1 MGGLTAAGALADHF
15 EQVIV
20 LERDTLPHDAAHR
33 AGTPQGK
40 HVHALLGGGQRALGD
55 LFPGFE
61 QTLAQ
66 AGAVPLRVGLDTRVE
81 RPGFGPFPKHDHGW
95 ITYSM
100 SRALIELVVRQH
112 VERRANIT
120 VRQRCRAH
128 EILATPDGVAVT
140 AVRCED
146 VDGLSET
153 LPADLIVDASGRG
166 ALTLASLESI
176 GRPLPEETTIGVD
189 VGYAT
194 GVFAIPDDSPTDWKG
209 VFTFGQAPDSRG
221 ALMLPLEGD
230 RWILTVGGRHGD
242 RPPGDSDGFLSYARE
257 LRTPTVYDAIK
268 HAKRL
273 GEIARFGFP
282 ASVRRHFERLEAFPR
297 GLLPFGDAICR
308 FNPIYGQGMSV
319 AAQEACLLHRLLE
332 TRAEEDDPLAGLA
345 TTFFAE
351 AQALIDGP
359 WAMAA
364 VPDFIHP
371 ETRGQRPADFEITLK
386 FGLALTR
393 LASRDPAIHKLTL
406 EVQHLLKPRS
416 VYRDPALVQRVL
428 AVMAEA

>member
-20 LERDTLPHDAAHR
+20 LERDTLTHDAAHR

-55 LFPGFE
+55 LFRGFE

-66 AGAVPLRVGLDTRVE
+66 AGAVPLRVGLDTLVE
-81 RPGFGPFPKHDHGW
+81 RPGFGPFPKHDYGW
-95 ITYSM
+95 VTYSM
-100 SRALIELVVRQH
+100 SRPLIELVVRQH
-112 VERRANIT
+112 VERRPSIT
-120 VRQRCRAH
+120 VRKRCRAY
-128 EILATPDGVAVT
+128 EVLATPDGVAVT
-140 AVRCED
+140 AVRCESA
-146 VDGLSET
+146 DGLSEA

-166 ALTLASLESI
+166 ALTLALLEAI

-194 GVFAIPDDSPTDWKG
+194 GVFAIPDDAPTDWKG
-209 VFTFGQAPDSRG
+209 VFTFPQAPDSRG

-242 RPPGDSDGFLSYARE
+242 RPPGDDDGFLSYARQ

-273 GEIARFGFP
+273 GAITRFGFP
-282 ASVRRHFERLEAFPR
+282 SSVRRHFERLEAFPR
-297 GLLPFGDAICR
+297 RLLPFGDAICR

-319 AAQEACLLHRLLE
+319 AAQEAC
-332 TRAEEDDPLAGLA
+332 
-345 TTFFAE
+345 
-351 AQALIDGP
+351 Q
-359 WAMAA
+359 
-364 VPDFIHP
+364 
-371 ETRGQRPADFEITLK
+371 
-386 FGLALTR
+386 
-393 LASRDPAIHKLTL
+393 
-406 EVQHLLKPRS
+406 
-416 VYRDPALVQRVL
+416 
-428 AVMAEA
+428 